1 MVPLQREWTPFKDH
15 QDAIDH
21 YRRWGLISPTATE
34 LPPVM
39 VVDGY
44 FDFPQP
50 CSVIGYETD
59 FENWAVIELG
69 DTIHGIHGEYLAELQ
84 PQPYQKLLDVDCF
97 TAVLSNYVVVDIE
110 TTGLDKHADRIIEI
124 AAARYEYGHLVD
136 KFQALVNP
144 GVMLTPDIIDLTG
157 ITQADVDTAP
167 FLEDVAA
174 DFLSF
179 ICNLPLVGH
188 NAISF
193 DIPFLSAQFNFDITN
208 PVIDTLPMARAVY
221 DKLPRHKLDY
231 LKSVFGFDYGTS
243 HRAMADVE
251 TTNALLWACLAPRK
265 YESKMWRAHLDSVQS
280 GEKSQQGNRSKS
292 RMARKDKKVKIK
304 DIIATQD
311 IDSTHPLF
319 GKSIVFTGELSI
331 PRRDAMQM
339 AVNCGAIL
347 KTAVSAKTN
356 YLVKGAQNLDLIGD
370 DRMSDKERNAIQF
383 NRTKKAGIEIISES
397 QFIDLVNRKTAPEEV
412 HQLDFFAGSIAEDV
426 EPFTEEYVYSLL
438 LPALTNVLLSNNAGA
453 HNIKCELLKS
463 YSSVSYQKYEPYI
476 PIEKQEPTDILAFR
490 ICCRGNHHY
499 FGISNAYTDCAPVE
513 INRRITKDGRSDG
526 YVNYEFDPTA
536 SGIAEFSVFLSSVL
550 EAAISSVQKE
560 FDCCSRYEECSNAK
574 RCVHLH
580 PGMAISCGYRKILK
594 SGRIFYGPR
603 RYID

>member
-1 MVPLQREWTPFKDH
+1 MVPLKREWTPFKNH
-15 QDAIDH
+15 QDAVEH
-21 YRRWGLISPTATE
+21 YRHWGLISPTATE

-50 CSVIGYETD
+50 CSIVGYETG
-59 FENWAVIELG
+59 FENWAVIQLG
-69 DTIHGIHGEYLAELQ
+69 DTVHGIHGEYLAELQ

-97 TAVLSNYVVVDIE
+97 TTVLSNYVVVDIE
-110 TTGLDKHADRIIEI
+110 TSGLDKHRDRIIEI
-124 AAARYEYGHLVD
+124 AAARYEYGHLMD
-136 KFQALVNP
+136 TFQTLVNP
-144 GVMLTPDIIDLTG
+144 GVMLTPDIIALTG

-179 ICNLPLVGH
+179 IGNLPLIGH

-193 DIPFLSAQFNFDITN
+193 DIPFLSEQLNVDIVN
-208 PVIDTLPMARAVY
+208 PVVDTLPMARAVY

-251 TTNALLWACLAPRK
+251 TTNALLWACLAPNK
-265 YESKMWRAHLDSVQS
+265 YESKMWAAHLDSVLS
-280 GEKSQQGNRSKS
+280 GEKSQQIGRSIT
-292 RMARKDKKVKIK
+292 RVARKDKQVKTK
-304 DIIATQD
+304 DIKATVEVD
-311 IDSTHPLF
+311 TTHPLF

-331 PRRDAMQM
+331 PRKDAMQM

-383 NRTKKAGIEIISES
+383 NRTKKASIEIITEM

-412 HQLDFFAGSIAEDV
+412 QQLDFFAASVAEDA
-426 EPFTEEYVYSLL
+426 EPFTEKDVYSLL
-438 LPALTNVLLSNNAGA
+438 LPALTDVLLSNNAGA
-453 HNIKCELLKS
+453 HNIKCEQLKS

-476 PIEKQEPTDILAFR
+476 PIEKQTPTDILAFR
-490 ICCRGNHHY
+490 ICCRGSHHY
-499 FGISNAYTDCAPVE
+499 FGISNAYASCASTE
-513 INRRITKDGRSDG
+513 INQRITKDGRSDG

-536 SGIAEFSVFLSSVL
+536 EGIAEFAVFLSSVL
-550 EAAISSVQKE
+550 EEAISSVQKE

-574 RCVHLH
+574 RCIHHH

-594 SGRIFYGPR
+594 SGRIFYGPNR
-603 RYID
+603 NID

>member
-1 MVPLQREWTPFKDH
+1 MVPLKYEWTPFKDH
-15 QDAIDH
+15 QDALAH
-21 YRRWGLISPTATE
+21 YRRWGLISSTATE

-50 CSVIGYETD
+50 CSVVGYQTG
-59 FENWAVIELG
+59 FENWAVIQLG
-69 DTIHGIHGEYLAELQ
+69 DTVHGIHGEYLAELQ

-97 TAVLSNYVVVDIE
+97 ATVLSNYVVVDIE
-110 TTGLDKHADRIIEI
+110 TSGLDKHTDRIIEI
-124 AAARYEYGHLVD
+124 AAARYEYGRLMD
-136 KFQALVNP
+136 KFQTLVNP
-144 GVMLTPDIIDLTG
+144 GVMLTPDIMTLTG

-167 FLEDVAA
+167 LLEDVAA

-179 ICNLPLVGH
+179 IGGLPLIGH

-193 DIPFLSAQFNFDITN
+193 DIPFLSAQLNFDIVN
-208 PVIDTLPMARAVY
+208 PLIDTLPMARAVY

-251 TTNALLWACLAPRK
+251 TTNALLWACLAPNK
-265 YESKMWRAHLDSVQS
+265 YESKMRAAHLDAVLS
-280 GEKSQQGNRSKS
+280 GEKSQQIGRCKT
-292 RMARKDKKVKIK
+292 RVARKDKQIKIK
-304 DIIATQD
+304 DIKATVEVD
-311 IDSTHPLF
+311 PTHPLF

-331 PRRDAMQM
+331 PRKDAMQM
-339 AVNCGAIL
+339 AVNSGAIL

-356 YLVKGAQNLDLIGD
+356 YLVAGTQNLDLVGE

-383 NRTKKAGIEIISES
+383 NRTKKANIEIISEE
-397 QFIDLVNRKTAPEEV
+397 QFIDLVNRQTVPVEMQ
-412 HQLDFFAGSIAEDV
+412 QLDFFASPSAE
-426 EPFTEEYVYSLL
+426 EAAPITEEYVYSLL
-438 LPALTNVLLSNNAGA
+438 LPALTDVLLSNNAGA
-453 HNIKCELLKS
+453 HNIKCEQLKS

-476 PIEKQEPTDILAFR
+476 PIETQKPTDILAFR

-499 FGISNAYTDCAPVE
+499 FGISNAYASCAPAE
-513 INRRITKDGRSDG
+513 INQRITKDGRSDG
-526 YVNYEFDPTA
+526 CVNYEFNPTA
-536 SGIAEFSVFLSSVL
+536 DGITEFAAFLSSVL
-550 EAAISSVQKE
+550 EAAINSVQKE

-574 RCVHLH
+574 RCVHHH

-594 SGRIFYGPR
+594 SDRIFYGPNHN
-603 RYID
+603 ID